1 MICMYLTN
9 DWLLFA
15 FAPRE
20 GGVDSEELRCAV
32 RGLGMSNV
40 CHAVGRDMVEGEEQS
55 NDESIGTTGMMIHRQ
70 PGLHLAPPGPC
81 GPVLRDWSCALS
93 RLSSFLLLYQ
103 HRNMPASSFKLNN
116 GVEIPAVGLGERFVL
131 GVFSSPEER

>member
-20 GGVDSEELRCAV
+20 GGVDAEELRRAV

-81 GPVLRDWSCALS
+81 GPAGTSGLELRSLKALFLSLALS
-93 RLSSFLLLYQ
+93 APQHARLFFQ
-103 HRNMPASSFKLNN
+103 TQQRRRNPS
-116 GVEIPAVGLGERFVL
+116 GRTW
-131 GVFSSPEER
+131 